1 VVSSP
6 LLPAQE
12 ELLAIMV
19 EADRSVPRTERHA
32 FLILEHFGGSALV
45 HTGLGAIGKANYQP
59 YVGDAKAL
67 ASRGFIR
74 LEAIDRSSFSADVT
88 PEGFDHYEAIKTSSG
103 QPIKRTE
110 QMMRT
115 YLMADEFRR
124 RHPRAIEKWE
134 SAERALWSSD
144 SQTKLTSIGHM
155 CREAL
160 QAFATESLGLVGDP
174 DADPDV
180 QHTVSRMRT
189 LIIGRIQS
197 EALRH
202 LRDTLLAY
210 WGAVNDVVQRQEHG
224 AAKEGEGISWE
235 DGRRVV
241 FQTLVVMHEV
251 DRTRGSSRGL
261 SPP

>member
-1 VVSSP
+1 
-6 LLPAQE
+6 
-12 ELLAIMV
+12 
-19 EADRSVPRTERHA
+19 
-32 FLILEHFGGSALV
+32 
-45 HTGLGAIGKANYQP
+45 
-59 YVGDAKAL
+59 
-67 ASRGFIR
+67 
-74 LEAIDRSSFSADVT
+74 
-88 PEGFDHYEAIKTSSG
+88 
-103 QPIKRTE
+103 
-110 QMMRT
+110 
-115 YLMADEFRR
+115 MADEFRR

-180 QHTVSRMRT
+180 QHPVSRMRT
-189 LIIGRIQS
+189 VINGRTQS

-202 LRDTLLAY
+202 LSDALLAY
-210 WGAVNDVVQRQEHG
+210 WGAFNDVVQRQEHG

-251 DRTRGSSRGL
+251 DRTMG
-261 SPP
+261 